1 MNRILTVVGMVFAIG
16 ACLILTLPLAASQ
29 DAAPS
34 RFVGEWV
41 GLQTWAIENPPANV
55 KESQPVEIKI
65 ESMEGRLVGT
75 ITPFMGGSDGASFV
89 DATITGEELKA
100 TGAMGPPR
108 LATAQGGRG
117 QRGATGW
124 KSTVKVDFSFAF
136 GGNNNQLI
144 GTADVLMGDAKWMK
158 FKYELSRKRSRY

>member
-1 MNRILTVVGMVFAIG
+1 MKRLSILFGVTLAITG
-16 ACLILTLPLAASQ
+16 CILLGQ

-41 GLQTWAIENPPANV
+41 GLQTWAIDNPPPNARDP
-55 KESQPVEIKI
+55 QPVEIKI
-65 ESMEGRLVGT
+65 ESIEGRLVGT

-89 DATITGEELKA
+89 DAKIVGEELKA
-100 TGAMGPPR
+100 SGAMGPPR
-108 LATAQGGRG
+108 LAASPGGRG

-124 KSTVKVDFSFAF
+124 KAGVKVNLSLVAN
-136 GGNNNQLI
+136 GNTNQLS

-158 FKYELSRKRSRY
+158 FKYELNRKRSRY